1 MNSADDPALDFLK
14 SHRLGIFATG
24 KRDGSP
30 QQALISYNFD
40 GSDIVVGTGWDS
52 AKVKN
57 LRRQPLASIS
67 IVDGPKVV
75 VVYGEASIVRG
86 EEADSIRAAR
96 LQPPRPAGATPA
108 RPPARTQAGERVV
121 IRMEPQRII
130 ANRLDD

>member
-1 MNSADDPALDFLK
+1 MTDTNDVTLDFLK

-40 GSDIVVGTGWDS
+40 GDDIVVGTGWDS

-57 LRRQPLASIS
+57 LRRQPRASIS

-75 VVYGEASIVRG
+75 VVYGEATIVRG
-86 EEADSIRAAR
+86 DEADSIREAR
-96 LQPPRPAGATPA
+96 LQPPRQPGQPPRA
-108 RPPARTQAGERVV
+108 RPQGGERVV
-121 IRMEPQRII
+121 IRLVPDRII